1 MKVADGYSF
10 ARKVVNVLKDEGLA
24 VADLLVPREC
34 AVCGKTLQLYEKHL
48 CIYCEADLPLTRLW
62 ERRINPM
69 ADKLN
74 AKIQENITAHEE
86 NEVPVK
92 YSYATALF
100 IYHGENRYKRIP
112 QRLKYLGD
120 ITEGKY
126 YAEML
131 GRFMKN
137 SELFQD
143 IDMIIPVPLH
153 WSRQFRRGYNQAEV
167 LARELGR
174 VLNAEVRTDI
184 LVRSRRTQTQTKL
197 DVAAKSQN
205 VGNAFSVRVNAI
217 VTNKLRHVL
226 IVDDVFT
233 TGATMSA
240 CMDVL
245 QKVCGPETRLSAAT
259 LGYVSNY

>member
-48 CIYCEADLPLTRLW
+48 CIYCEADLPLTRFW

-100 IYHGENRYKRIP
+100 I
-112 QRLKYLGD
+112 
-120 ITEGKY
+120 
-126 YAEML
+126 
-131 GRFMKN
+131 
-137 SELFQD
+137 
-143 IDMIIPVPLH
+143 
-153 WSRQFRRGYNQAEV
+153 
-167 LARELGR
+167 
-174 VLNAEVRTDI
+174 
-184 LVRSRRTQTQTKL
+184 
-197 DVAAKSQN
+197 
-205 VGNAFSVRVNAI
+205 
-217 VTNKLRHVL
+217 
-226 IVDDVFT
+226 
-233 TGATMSA
+233 
-240 CMDVL
+240 
-245 QKVCGPETRLSAAT
+245 
-259 LGYVSNY
+259 

>member
-1 MKVADGYSF
+1 MKVTDGYSF

-48 CIYCEADLPLTRLW
+48 CIYCEADLPLTRFW

-153 WSRQFRRGYNQAEV
+153 
-167 LARELGR
+167 
-174 VLNAEVRTDI
+174 
-184 LVRSRRTQTQTKL
+184 
-197 DVAAKSQN
+197 
-205 VGNAFSVRVNAI
+205 
-217 VTNKLRHVL
+217 
-226 IVDDVFT
+226 
-233 TGATMSA
+233 
-240 CMDVL
+240 
-245 QKVCGPETRLSAAT
+245 
-259 LGYVSNY
+259 